1 MGSYRYLINAC
12 QNMQRGG
19 GYYYVYDRKMMA
31 ECGLPRTEMNLSDT
45 VPLRWYYEGSVHGP
59 DAFLCADRARRWLE
73 LCTARW
79 GRNPNVDAEHP
90 QDVNWERVADH
101 LREAARVQTYGV

>member
-1 MGSYRYLINAC
+1 MGMYRYSVTIC
-12 QNMQRGG
+12 HRPTGG
-19 GYYYVYDRKMMA
+19 GYATIWDRKLGG
-31 ECGLPRTEMNLSDT
+31 ECSLPRTEMNLSDT
-45 VPLRWYYEGSVHGP
+45 VPLRWYYEGTVHSP
-59 DAFLCADRARRWLE
+59 ESLLCADRARRWLE